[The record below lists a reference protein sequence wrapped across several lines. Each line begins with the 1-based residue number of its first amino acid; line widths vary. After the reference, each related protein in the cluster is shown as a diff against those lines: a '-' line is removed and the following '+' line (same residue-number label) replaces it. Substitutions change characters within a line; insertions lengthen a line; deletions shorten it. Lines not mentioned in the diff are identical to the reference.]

1 MNSGGFSTSVG
12 EQGPA
17 GPAGAAGPTGSVGAA
32 GSFGPA
38 GPAGP
43 AGPVGPAGA
52 PGPATGAGD
61 LTVMAVSNAQWTYV
75 FTNTSLNGNKLTGIF
90 TRNVIGGSN
99 VTGTYPNNHF
109 YAPTDGFYLCQL
121 YLRIKPTT
129 ANADLSSVYFSKN
142 GQTNF
147 TLPGETIFAIY
158 HPKAINVWDSHWV
171 QGVLQLNAG
180 DYVDVK
186 TGFSI
191 GTYEF
196 DKTSCFRIVR
206 L

>member
-12 EQGPA
+12 EEGPA
-17 GPAGAAGPTGSVGAA
+17 GPAGAPGPTGSVGAA

-43 AGPVGPAGA
+43 AGPTGA

-75 FTNTSLNGNKLTGIF
+75 FGNAPGTVNGHKLTGLF
-90 TRNVIGGSN
+90 TRAVAGSTNVS
-99 VTGTYPNNHF
+99 GTYPNNHF
-109 YAPTDGFYLCQL
+109 YAPADGLYLCQL
-121 YLRIKPTT
+121 YLRLLPTSST
-129 ANADLSSVYFSKN
+129 ADLANVYFAKN

-147 TLPGETIFAIY
+147 TLPGETIYSIY
-158 HPKAINVWDSHWV
+158 YPQTTNVWDSHWV

-186 TGFSI
+186 SGYSY
-191 GTYEF
+191 GTYQF